1 MKNRLATILSC
12 AVLFLGGPAPLL
24 TPHLAAQTDDTT
36 GTNETTTVKIGPVE
50 VSTRHRSSRDK
61 VAVGSDVV
69 LKAGEAKRDV
79 VVVFGDATIDGT
91 VNNDLVV
98 VFGTARLGPT
108 AEVKHDVV
116 VVGGKLEAHPDAKIG
131 HDRVEVGLHANWG
144 WLRWLKQWSASALL
158 LGRPLA
164 PQYGWTW
171 IVAGAFLALYILAAI
186 LLPKPVQACVTA
198 LEAKPVSS
206 FFTGVL
212 SLVLFGPLTVLL
224 TATGVGVLVLP
235 FLFCAMIVA
244 FLLGRV
250 AVYRYAGQQIGGQI
264 GLTALQRPV
273 LALVVG
279 AVIFHLL
286 YIVPFLG
293 FIVWG
298 AIVPLGVGA
307 TVLAF
312 FRSFRSETMKPNA
325 VGLPIAPVTA
335 GGDATPA
342 SVIANPPV
350 VLSRVGFWRRTL
362 ATLLDLLLIA
372 ILIRVLSDRHGPIPQ
387 LVIVLW
393 LAYHVV
399 LWSWKGATIGG
410 MALGIRIVRRDGAPL
425 GFGVAMVRALAG
437 FFSAIALGLGFFW
450 AGWDREKQSWHDKI
464 AGTIVVK
471 APPGTPLV

>member
-1 MKNRLATILSC
+1 MRNRLTTVLYC
-12 AVLFLGGPAPLL
+12 ALLFLAGF
-24 TPHLAAQTDDTT
+24 TPELAAQPGDTT
-36 GTNETTTVKIGPVE
+36 TNETTTVKIGPIE
-50 VSTRHRSSRDK
+50 VSTRHRSSQDK
-61 VAVGSDVV
+61 VAVGNDVV

-91 VNNDLVV
+91 VNHDLVV

-131 HDRVEVGLHANWG
+131 HDRVEVGLHTNWG
-144 WLRWLKQWSASALL
+144 WLRWLKQWGSGALL

-171 IVAGAFLALYILAAI
+171 VIAGAFLVLYILTGI
-186 LLPKPVQACVTA
+186 LLPKSVQSCVTA

-212 SLVLFGPLTVLL
+212 SLLLFGPLTVLL
-224 TATGVGVLVLP
+224 AATGVGVLVIP
-235 FLFCAMIVA
+235 FLFCAMLAA

-250 AVYRYAGQQIGGQI
+250 AVYRYAGQQMGGQL

-273 LALVVG
+273 LALIVG

-286 YIVPFLG
+286 YIVPFVG

-312 FRSFRSETMKPNA
+312 FSSFRSETTKSNA
-325 VGLPIAPVTA
+325 GSLPATSVVARSDAPPA
-335 GGDATPA
+335 NLPATP
-342 SVIANPPV
+342 PV
-350 VLSRVGFWRRTL
+350 ELQRVGFWWRTL
-362 ATLLDLLLIA
+362 ATILDLLLIA
-372 ILIRVLSDRHGPIPQ
+372 ILIRVFSGRHGPIPQ
-387 LVIVLW
+387 LVIVIW
-393 LAYHVV
+393 LAYHVAM
-399 LWSWKGATIGG
+399 WSWKGATMGG
-410 MALGIRIVRRDGAPL
+410 MALGIRIVRRDGGPMN
-425 GFGVAMVRALAG
+425 FGVALVRALAG
-437 FFSAIALGLGFFW
+437 FFSAIALGLGYFW

-471 APPGTPLV
+471 APPGTPLA